1 LLARPNPDPTTHIE
15 TINDA
20 DGLVANVW
28 RALQAD
34 PDAVAKYCDYP
45 VNHADLAARKR
56 VLIAEKD
63 TLLPKLIDSPD
74 YYDTKLA
81 GYWIWGTCCWIGSG
95 MTSIRQIPH
104 LADAGRGVHSIGKRP
119 RLTDAGMGVHSI
131 GQIPHLDNAGVG
143 VHAIGKRPHLTDA
156 GMGVHAISQ
165 IPHLTGGK
173 GVHKSS
179 MVSPPNDSADVTAP
193 YNTNIYKWFRQLS
206 ERLRNVRVVCGDWT
220 RVCGGNWQDKMG
232 DVGIFFDPP
241 YAIADRAAVYG
252 VDDFNV
258 AHAVRAWAI
267 ERGKLPSYRIV
278 IAGYEEHKDELLAD
292 GWSSHAWQT
301 GGGYGNIARNNG
313 ASRGKDNRIREVLY
327 FSPHCVSTQKQEIL
341 I

>member
-1 LLARPNPDPTTHIE
+1 MTLKAPFPYFGGKRAVAEIVWQALGQPKHYLEPFFGSGAVLLARPNPDPTTHIE

-95 MTSIRQIPH
+95 MTSIGERPH
-104 LADAGRGVHSIGKRP
+104 L
-119 RLTDAGMGVHSI
+119 T
-131 GQIPHLDNAGVG
+131 NAGVG
-143 VHAIGKRPHLTDA
+143 VHAIGQRPQL
-156 GMGVHAISQ
+156 S
-165 IPHLTGGK
+165 
-173 GVHKSS
+173 
-179 MVSPPNDSADVTAP
+179 NDSADVTAP

-232 DVGIFFDPP
+232 DVGIFLDPP
-241 YAIADRAAVYG
+241 YAVEDRADVYECE
-252 VDDFNV
+252 DKQV

-267 ERGKLPSYRIV
+267 ERGKLPLYRIV
-278 IAGYEEHKDELLAD
+278 IAGYDEHAEELTEA
-292 GWSSHAWQT
+292 GWTMQAWKT
-301 GGGYGNIARNNG
+301 VGGYGNTARNNG
-313 ASRGKDNRIREVLY
+313 ASRGKDNRRREVLY
-327 FSPHCVSTQKQEIL
+327 FSPNCVKTQKQEIL

>member
-1 LLARPNPDPTTHIE
+1 MLARPNPDPTTHIE

-74 YYDTKLA
+74 FYDTRLA
-81 GYWIWGTCCWIGSG
+81 GYWIWAACCWIGSG
-95 MTSIRQIPH
+95 MTSIGERPH
-104 LADAGRGVHSIGKRP
+104 L
-119 RLTDAGMGVHSI
+119 T
-131 GQIPHLDNAGVG
+131 NAGVG
-143 VHAIGKRPHLTDA
+143 VHAIGQRPQL
-156 GMGVHAISQ
+156 S
-165 IPHLTGGK
+165 
-173 GVHKSS
+173 
-179 MVSPPNDSADVTAP
+179 NDSADVTAP

-232 DVGIFFDPP
+232 DVGIFLDPP
-241 YAIADRAAVYG
+241 YAVEDRYDVYECE
-252 VDDFNV
+252 DKQV
-258 AHAVRAWAI
+258 AHAVRAWSI
-267 ERGKLPSYRIV
+267 ERGKLALYRIV
-278 IAGYEEHKDELLAD
+278 IAGYDEHAEELTAE
-292 GWSSHAWQT
+292 GWTMTAWKT
-301 GGGYGNIARNNG
+301 HGGYGNIARNNG
-313 ASRGKDNRIREVLY
+313 ASRGKDNRRREVLY
-327 FSPHCVSTQKQEIL
+327 FSPNCVKTQKQEIL

>member
-1 LLARPNPDPTTHIE
+1 MLARPNPDPTTHIE

-95 MTSIRQIPH
+95 MTRIGGIPH
-104 LADAGRGVHSIGKRP
+104 LGDAGMGVHAIGKRP
-119 RLTDAGMGVHSI
+119 HLTDAGRGVHSI

-143 VHAIGKRPHLTDA
+143 VHAI
-156 GMGVHAISQ
+156 SQ
-165 IPHLTGGK
+165 IPQLG
-173 GVHKSS
+173 
-179 MVSPPNDSADVTAP
+179 NDSADVTAP

-232 DVGIFFDPP
+232 DVGIFLDPP
-241 YAIADRAAVYG
+241 YAVEDRADVYECE
-252 VDDFNV
+252 DKQV
-258 AHAVRAWAI
+258 AHAVRAWSI
-267 ERGKLPSYRIV
+267 ERGKLALYRIV
-278 IAGYEEHKDELLAD
+278 IAGYDEHAEELTAE
-292 GWSSHAWQT
+292 GWTMTAWKT
-301 GGGYGNIARNNG
+301 HGGYGNIARNNG
-313 ASRGKDNRIREVLY
+313 ASRGKDNRRREVLY
-327 FSPHCVSTQKQEIL
+327 FSPNCVKTQKQEIL